1 MSPPKDK
8 QYWLD
13 KPKNVNTL
21 VYVLYAICAGFML
34 FDFFYHKHINFS
46 FENWFGFFSWFGF
59 IACVGLVLLAT
70 QMRKIL
76 KRDEDYYG
84 DR

>member
-1 MSPPKDK
+1 MSPHKDK

-13 KPKNVNTL
+13 KPGNVNKL
-21 VYVLYAICAGFML
+21 VYGLCAACAIL
-34 FDFFYHKHINFS
+34 ILLDFVYLKHINFL

-59 IACVGLVLLAT
+59 IACVALVLLAK
-70 QMRKIL
+70 QMRKFV

-84 DR
+84 D